1 MGLAPPHQ
9 AKKAEASGHERLA
22 LPLGGSRYLRDV
34 SPGLWLFPKSFLY
47 MPESLGTGR
56 TEKTGGQE
64 GQELAG
70 KPQVRP

>member
-1 MGLAPPHQ
+1 MP
-9 AKKAEASGHERLA
+9 

-47 MPESLGTGR
+47 MPEGLGTGR
-56 TEKTGGQE
+56 TEKTAGQE